1 VITDS
6 GFLKDPLLPH
16 LLDIIEQ
23 PAAANLMLTG
33 GFGLNLK
40 RYFLAETRA
49 ETVVA
54 RSEWPHVRATQ
65 DLDFILKMSVF
76 IETQRA
82 NDVANLLKGLGY
94 QVDWGNLQFGKPL
107 YRGVEE
113 PRLVVD
119 LISRMPTEGENVKSD
134 GTRVGI
140 GKKSPV
146 HGRATV
152 EAFAVDRLPIPV
164 IAKGP
169 NSAGKEVEAEVLVP
183 HPFAWLMMKVR
194 AAHDWHEEREGRLA
208 VMKKRRSPKHAFD
221 VMLIASMMTLDERQT
236 ASVLAQEFRDHPEAT
251 KIRDEAVKLFSLS
264 TSPGCVESRRQAGRE
279 LDYRAIWE
287 TLARSLGI

>member
-1 VITDS
+1 MITDS

-40 RYFLAETRA
+40 RHVLLETQE

-54 RSEWPHVRATQ
+54 RSDWPSVRATQ
-65 DLDFILKMSVF
+65 DLDFLLKMTVF
-76 IETQRA
+76 LERERA
-82 NDVANLLKGLGY
+82 DDVANLLKMLGY

-107 YRGVEE
+107 YNAVEE

-119 LISRMPTEGENVKSD
+119 LISRIPTATENVKSD

-152 EAFAVDRLPIPV
+152 EAFAVDLLPIPV
-164 IAKGP
+164 TARGR
-169 NSAGKEVEAEVLVP
+169 NTDGREVDAEVLVP
-183 HPFAWLMMKVR
+183 HPFAWLQMKVR
-194 AAHDWHEEREGRLA
+194 AAHDWFEEREGRMS
-208 VMKKRRSPKHAFD
+208 VVKKPRSPKHCFD
-221 VMLIASMMTLDERQT
+221 VALIVAMMTLDERQT
-236 ASVLAQEFRDHPEAT
+236 ASVLAHEFRDHPEAL
-251 KIRDEAVKLFSLS
+251 KIRTEAEMLFSLP
-264 TSPGCVESRRQAGRE
+264 TSPGWIEARRQAGRD
-279 LDYRAIWE
+279 LDHRAIWG
-287 TLARSLGI
+287 TLTRSLGI